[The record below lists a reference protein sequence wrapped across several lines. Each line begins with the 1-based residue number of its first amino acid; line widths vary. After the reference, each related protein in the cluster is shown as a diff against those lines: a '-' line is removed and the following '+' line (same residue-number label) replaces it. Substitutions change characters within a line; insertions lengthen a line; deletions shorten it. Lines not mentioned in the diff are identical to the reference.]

1 MFLQRLWR
9 NFCKASNSILSKKE
23 RGGGLQSLIYVLKR
37 PFQLLIRSRPH
48 RVRGGSKRSDRSFL
62 VTCVFDRGSE
72 ITSLT
77 HPQKERMSRVKV
89 IYPQNKASSLSNFHT
104 FGEVILSN
112 QLCRQGS
119 LPSRREANLMS
130 NVPGLPTLILCSF
143 LLRRGG

>member
-1 MFLQRLWR
+1 MCSCRGCGETSAKLPTPFSARR
-9 NFCKASNSILSKKE
+9 K
-23 RGGGLQSLIYVLKR
+23 GGGLQSLIYVIEQ